1 MAPTPIYLIFVDHNV
16 EAPRNGSSANSS
28 PLPSNGIPTSHPKN
42 PPIKIR
48 TAIFNLTIKPT
59 ANNAGEIS
67 PPKKKI
73 LFPTNT
79 APSKTPF
86 NTPKNEI
93 RILNNPP
100 IRVPFTTKLA
110 LFELPIPCPAS
121 STDAQAKPSGY

>member
-1 MAPTPIYLIFVDHNV
+1 MARRKVSLVLRNFTLIIALLGINKDFIASAKPFLTFNIEANPPITMAPTPIYLIFVDQSV
-16 EAPRNGSSANSS
+16 EAPCNGSSANSS

-73 LFPTNT
+73 LFPTKT
-79 APSKTPF
+79 APSKT
-86 NTPKNEI
+86 
-93 RILNNPP
+93 L
-100 IRVPFTTKLA
+100 
-110 LFELPIPCPAS
+110 
-121 STDAQAKPSGY
+121 